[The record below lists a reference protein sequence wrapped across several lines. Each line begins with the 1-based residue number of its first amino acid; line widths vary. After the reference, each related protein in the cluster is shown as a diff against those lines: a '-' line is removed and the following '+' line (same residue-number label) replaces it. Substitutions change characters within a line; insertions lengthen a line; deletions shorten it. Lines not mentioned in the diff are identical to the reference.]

1 MSPSP
6 FEPAL
11 LLPASR
17 ARRRRA
23 LISLTPL
30 VDVILIL
37 LVFFMLASSFRDWR
51 AIALDA
57 GVGGGNG
64 EAMRMEGALLV
75 EVLPGGVRLS
85 GEPVSLDSLAAR
97 VGRHAAERPDLRV
110 LIKPARGVVLQDT
123 VRVLDTLLAAGITGL
138 SFVRDP

>member
-1 MSPSP
+1 MPPSP

-51 AIALDA
+51 AIALDT

-64 EAMRMEGALLV
+64 AVTRMEGALLV
-75 EVLPGGVRLS
+75 EVLPDRVRLS

-97 VGRHAAERPDLRV
+97 VGRRVAEEPDLRV
-110 LIKPARGVVLQDT
+110 LIKPARGVELQET
-123 VRVLDTLLAAGITGL
+123 VRVLDALLTAGVTGL
-138 SFVRDP
+138 SFVRGS